1 MELHNGKLFWEEI
14 TEDIEMVKTDS
25 HPKNRYDIIIIGGGM
40 SGALSGYILAKEGS
54 KIAIIDKQK
63 MGTGSTLA
71 NTGLLQYSN
80 DMMLSQ
86 LIEKIGK
93 DKAVRFYQLCREAMD
108 QLRAVAKEIGS
119 QADFLNRSSF
129 YYASEES
136 HVDLLKAE
144 YQALSENGFEVEYLS
159 EEDIRE
165 QYPFTKPAAL
175 RTHGDAEVNPFSFNR
190 DILAELSKKENVDL
204 FENVEVI
211 ETKEMEDNVEIL
223 TSKGIFKAE
232 HIIFATGYNKSLSFP
247 GVAPEINRSYAIA
260 TEPIADLTPW
270 KDREMIWETKRPYL
284 YLRTTADG
292 RIIAGGLDEEK
303 PHAPKKERT
312 IEDHAKELQEK
323 VQALF
328 PMFNTEIAYS
338 WGAVF
343 GESADGLP
351 FIGRLPNKER
361 TYCLLG
367 YGGNGTVYSMLG
379 AHILRDIITGK
390 HNPDAEIVQL
400 NRNRN

>member
-14 TEDIEMVKTDS
+14 TEDIEVKTGKQPKS
-25 HPKNRYDIIIIGGGM
+25 HYDVIIIGGGM
-40 SGALSGYILAKEGS
+40 SGALSGYILAKEDLR
-54 KIAIIDKQK
+54 IAIVDKQK
-63 MGTGSTLA
+63 MGTGSTMA

-80 DMMLSQ
+80 DIMLSE
-86 LIEKIGK
+86 LIQQIGK
-93 DKAVRFYQLCREAMD
+93 DMAVRFYQLCREAMD
-108 QLRAVAKEIGS
+108 QLRMVAEEIGS
-119 QADFLNRSSF
+119 EADFLDRSSF

-136 HVDLLKAE
+136 HIELLKKE

-175 RTHGDAEVNPFSFNR
+175 RTYGDAEVNPFKFNR

-204 FENVEVI
+204 FENIEVTETREKDNEI
-211 ETKEMEDNVEIL
+211 ELV
-223 TSKGIFKAE
+223 TSLGVLKAT
-232 HIIFATGYNKSLSFP
+232 HLIFATGYNKSLAFP
-247 GVAPEINRSYAIA
+247 GTEPEINRSYAIA
-260 TEPIADLTPW
+260 TEPIADLSPW
-270 KDREMIWETKRPYL
+270 KNREMIWETKRPYL

-303 PHAPKKERT
+303 PNAPKKDRT

-323 VQALF
+323 VQSLF
-328 PMFNTEIAYS
+328 PMLTIEIAYS

-351 FIGRLPNKER
+351 FIGRIPKKEQ

-379 AHILRDIITGK
+379 AHILRDLITGQP
-390 HNPDAEIVQL
+390 NPDAEIVQL
-400 NRNRN
+400 NRN